1 MIEDAKKM
9 LTLLGQPI
17 VEAKEEAEAQCCD
30 LVLKGK
36 ADAVASED
44 MDCLTFGSPL
54 LLRSKL
60 EMIFLTFRIQD
71 WKRSYSRSDTQG
83 GA

>member
-1 MIEDAKKM
+1 MNYQMIEDAKRM

-17 VEAKEEAEAQCCD
+17 VDAKEEAEAQCCD

-44 MDCLTFGSPL
+44 MDCLTFGAPL
-54 LLRSKL
+54 LLRSKV
-60 EMIFLTFRIQD
+60 F
-71 WKRSYSRSDTQG
+71 
-83 GA
+83 